1 MISVCLTTYNGEKY
15 IQEQVIS
22 ILNQLNEDDEIIIS
36 DDSSQDKTISVLESI
51 NDKRIRILK
60 DNTFKSPIYNLE
72 NALKEAKGDFIFIA
86 DQDDV
91 WLPNK
96 IKETL
101 TCLTHDNV
109 VMSDAILCDGN
120 LNVKSKSLDSW
131 RKYKSG
137 FIRNLYMSR
146 YLGCCMAFHKDLLKT
161 ILPFPR
167 KLQAH
172 DVWIGLLAEL
182 KGNLTYIPI
191 PLIKYRRHDNNFSSA
206 SNKSKNSLLY
216 KITYRL
222 HFFFITIFR
231 VCKIKIKDSL
241 FDKFLFL

>member
-1 MISVCLTTYNGEKY
+1 MISVCLTTFNGEKY
-15 IQEQVIS
+15 IREQLVS
-22 ILNQLNEDDEIIIS
+22 ILSQLAINDEIVIS
-36 DDSSQDKTISVLESI
+36 DDSSTDQTISIIEDM

-60 DNTFKSPIYNLE
+60 DNSFKSPIYNLE

-96 IKETL
+96 LEVTLKHIKN
-101 TCLTHDNV
+101 DNV
-109 VMSDAILCDGN
+109 VMSDAILCDEN
-120 LNVKSKSLDSW
+120 LNVKSGSLDFW

-137 FIRNLYMSR
+137 FISNLYMSR
-146 YLGCCMAFHKDLLKT
+146 YLGCCMAFHKDVLKT

-182 KGNLTYIPI
+182 KGNLTFLPI
-191 PLIKYRRHDNNFSSA
+191 SLIKYRRHDNNFSSA
-206 SNKSKNSLLY
+206 SNKSMNSLLY

-231 VCKIKIKDSL
+231 VSKIKIKRSI
-241 FDKFLFL
+241 FD

>member
-1 MISVCLTTYNGEKY
+1 MISVCLTTYNGENF
-15 IQEQVIS
+15 IREQLLS
-22 ILNQLNEDDEIIIS
+22 ILKQLATNDEVVIS
-36 DDSSQDKTISVLESI
+36 DDSSTDQTISIIEEM

-60 DNTFKSPIYNLE
+60 ENTFSSPIYNLE

-96 IKETL
+96 IKMTL
-101 TCLTHDNV
+101 TYLTHDNI
-109 VMSDAILCDGN
+109 VMSDAILCDEN
-120 LNVKSKSLDSW
+120 LNVKSMSLDSW

-146 YLGCCMAFHKDLLKT
+146 YLGCCMAFHKNILKT
-161 ILPFPR
+161 ILPFPP

-182 KGNLTYIPI
+182 KGNLTYLPI

-206 SNKSKNSLLY
+206 SNKSKNSVLY

-222 HFFFITIFR
+222 HFFFITFFR